1 MSDQIGLKLTKE
13 LSDNRK
19 GDFAEFYAV
28 TWLWDQGFDVFK
40 NCGCDG
46 PIDMIAWNKENHDF
60 VLVDV
65 KTMSYDPRYKDITNC
80 SKGVARTP
88 FQKKIGVQFLKF
100 DPYTR
105 KLEFTE
111 HRT

>member
-65 KTMSYDPRYKDITNC
+65 KTMSYDPVGSETK
-80 SKGVARTP
+80 SF
-88 FQKKIGVQFLKF
+88 FQKSLLLK
-100 DPYTR
+100 PNTSIS
-105 KLEFTE
+105 KL
-111 HRT
+111 